1 MKKLMIGIA
10 TFAAATVLFAVVGDI
25 ISLGPS
31 GEFRVDSSGV
41 LRCASIVGDVTGDL
55 TGDVTGDLTGD
66 VTGDVAG
73 VVIETATSRNVTNGQ
88 AVVLVAGVNILNG
101 VGGANDTTNTVTIAA
116 TGTADLYKTY
126 EIHVAGGSTNLIA
139 LADSG
144 NLKLSAAWLGDE
156 YDNIKLRAT
165 GSNVLSQVSVT
176 NN

>member
-1 MKKLMIGIA
+1 MKKLMIGTA
-10 TFAAATVLFAVVGDI
+10 MFAAATVLFAVVGDI
-25 ISLGPS
+25 ISLGPN

-41 LRCASIVGDVTGDL
+41 LRCASIV
-55 TGDVTGDLTGD
+55 GDVTGDLTGD

>member
-1 MKKLMIGIA
+1 
-10 TFAAATVLFAVVGDI
+10 
-25 ISLGPS
+25 
-31 GEFRVDSSGV
+31 
-41 LRCASIVGDVTGDL
+41 
-55 TGDVTGDLTGD
+55 
-66 VTGDVAG
+66 
-73 VVIETATSRNVTNGQ
+73 
-88 AVVLVAGVNILNG
+88 
-101 VGGANDTTNTVTIAA
+101 VTIAA